1 MNTGA
6 SGANRPRKITRNR
19 IIASLCLGILTAVA
33 LVLVT
38 TTPRRQQ
45 AAALI
50 DTQIESGRHLTFV
63 LMAQQVAPGTEPY
76 PPYVALVKAARDSLR
91 ALAAREGVYYSTVGV
106 ANHWEITEGLRVLNA
121 YGHFD
126 EVSVGR
132 NWFNSG
138 RFRYSGRSVPGVL
151 VFLEDITVMQ
161 TSWTSSGLTEI
172 ARFEGGR
179 SMREWAARGFS
190 LNLDGLSTDA
200 LNSAASPTPRPDYSV
215 APRAP
220 EPVAIQPRTAAPESW
235 QLDSNV
241 VTSLGG
247 TDADPLFRV
256 VGVAITEDHVIVAEA
271 STGSLRFYTHAGRLD
286 KTVGRRG
293 EGPGEY
299 RSMRWMRRAG
309 DEIHA
314 YDGSNNRV
322 VVYSLDGSQVRFI
335 AVRPHDELPLTSVIG
350 SFADGSLLAI
360 GSASPMY
367 VPDEPET
374 RRLPMTLVRHD
385 SEGAPADRLIDIV
398 GPERYFEPWGRG
410 GVRQMSRLFG
420 RDTGIGV
427 VDSVFVVMDN
437 ESWAIS
443 VHGSDGAQLETLL
456 PDPVPQMTPLM
467 QGSIEAAR
475 DRVLADA
482 DESVE
487 RFVAG
492 MLRTTGLPDH
502 LPPYGWLSVEQGD
515 RRPPLIVAD
524 GFVLALRYGGIE
536 SANDEVA
543 SSEWFVFRPGE
554 GQVASLTSSDD
565 VRLLDLRGDLAAVLR
580 RTEFGEEVVELR
592 QVLGR

>member
-1 MNTGA
+1 MNTRA
-6 SGANRPRKITRNR
+6 NSPNRPRKIIRNR
-19 IIASLCLGILTAVA
+19 IIASLCLGILTAAV

-38 TTPRRQQ
+38 TTSRRQQ
-45 AAALI
+45 SAASI

-63 LMAQQVAPGTEPY
+63 LMAQQVAPGTDPY
-76 PPYVALVKAARDSLR
+76 PPYVTLVKAARDSLR

-132 NWFNSG
+132 GWFNSG

-151 VFLEDITVMQ
+151 VFLEDITVAQ
-161 TSWTSSGLTEI
+161 TSWTSLGLREI

-190 LNLDGLSTDA
+190 LNLDGLSTDE

-220 EPVAIQPRTAAPESW
+220 EPAAIQPRTAAPASW
-235 QLDSNV
+235 RLDSNV
-241 VTSLGG
+241 VTSFGG
-247 TDADPLFRV
+247 TDTDPLYRV
-256 VGVAITEDHVIVAEA
+256 AGVAITEDHVIVAEA
-271 STGSLRFYTHAGRLD
+271 STGSLRFYTYDGRLD
-286 KTVGRRG
+286 KTVGRLG

-299 RSMRWMRRAG
+299 RNMGWMRRAG
-309 DEIHA
+309 AEIHA
-314 YDGSNNRV
+314 YDRSHNMV
-322 VVYSLDGSQVRFI
+322 VVYSPDGSRVRSI
-335 AVRPHDELPLTSVIG
+335 SVRPHDELPLTSVIG
-350 SFADGSLLAI
+350 SFEDGSLLAI
-360 GSASPMY
+360 GSGSPMY
-367 VPDEPET
+367 VPDEPEA

-410 GVRQMSRLFG
+410 GVRQMFRLFG

-437 ESWAIS
+437 DSWEIS
-443 VHGSDGAQLETLL
+443 VYDGDGVQLERLI
-456 PDPVPQMTPLM
+456 PDPVPPMTPLTP
-467 QGSIEAAR
+467 SSVEAAR
-475 DRVLADA
+475 ERVLADA

-487 RFVAG
+487 RFMEG
-492 MLRTTGLPDH
+492 MLRATGSPDH
-502 LPPYGWLSVEQGD
+502 LPPYGWLSVEPGD

-524 GFVLALRYGGIE
+524 GLVLALRYGGIE
-536 SANDEVA
+536 SNLDGVA
-543 SSEWFVFRPGE
+543 KSEWFVFRPGE
-554 GQVASLTSSDD
+554 GQVASLTSPDD

-592 QVLGR
+592 RVLGR